1 MIQTT
6 NAIVIN
12 SIKYGDTSLIT
23 TCYTENYGIKT
34 YILKGVLS
42 SKKGKLKAAY
52 FQPLSQILITAY
64 HKNKGGLNTIK
75 EVSVTHF
82 YTSVY
87 TDFKKQTIALFLAEI
102 LYYAIKE
109 EEKNETLYKYL
120 ETSLLWLD
128 AHHNITNFHLLFLL
142 NLTKFLG
149 FYPQTNNQ
157 HNYFDLYE
165 GKFTA
170 FKTKFTV
177 KNEDFLQFKK
187 LLGINF
193 DALDKVQFNAIQRQQ
208 VLQLLIQY
216 FELHLS
222 GFKKPK
228 SLAVLKSV
236 FNT

>member
-12 SIKYGDTSLIT
+12 SLKYGDTSLIT
-23 TCYTENYGIKT
+23 TCYTEKYGIKS
-34 YILKGVLS
+34 YILKGILS
-42 SKKGKLKAAY
+42 SKKGKLKVAY
-52 FQPLSQILITAY
+52 FQPLSQISITAY
-64 HKNKGGLNTIK
+64 HKNKGSLNTIK
-75 EVSVTHF
+75 EVSIQHF
-82 YTSVY
+82 YTSIY
-87 TDFKKQTIALFLAEI
+87 TDLKKQTIALFLAEV

-128 AHHNITNFHLLFLL
+128 THNYITNFHLLFLL

-149 FYPQTNNQ
+149 FYPKVNTQFE
-157 HNYFDLYE
+157 YFDLNE
-165 GKFTA
+165 GKFTPY
-170 FKTKFTV
+170 KTNYSVSTQ
-177 KNEDFLQFKK
+177 DFNQFKK

-193 DALDKVQFNAIQRQQ
+193 DALEKVQFNAQQRQQ

-216 FELHLS
+216 FELHLT

-236 FNT
+236 FST